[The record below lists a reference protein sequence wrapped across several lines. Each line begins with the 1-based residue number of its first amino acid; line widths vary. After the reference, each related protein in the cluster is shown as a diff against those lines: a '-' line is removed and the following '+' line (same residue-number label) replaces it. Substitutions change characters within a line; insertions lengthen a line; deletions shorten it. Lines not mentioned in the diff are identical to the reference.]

1 MPNLTPGDSGE
12 SLRRRV
18 EFIAHDLNHLAAL
31 ILGYSSLLLER
42 TPASGPDRR
51 DLKQIHHAA
60 ERMASLTRQL
70 QEWRLDRPAPASLV
84 DLNALVR
91 ETEIL
96 LRGVLGPEIRLRTS
110 LDPALGA
117 TRAVPEQIDRV
128 FLNLAINARDAM
140 PAGGEVEIVT
150 ANLDLDPVR
159 AVEWQLPPGSYV
171 EIRFRDNGPGMDPL
185 SEPDKGMGLPIVREI
200 ARQAGGGVLIRS
212 VPEEGVSISLAL
224 PRALETT
231 SSSGAG
237 GTILIVDDEPEF
249 RALVRTLVEG
259 AGFGVLE
266 AENGD
271 QGAAILERG
280 GVQLLLVDILMPQKD
295 GLEVIRL
302 SRKRHTG
309 LKIIAMSGR
318 REDYLGVAKL
328 LGADAVLAKPFSREL
343 LLETIRNLLELG

>member
-1 MPNLTPGDSGE
+1 MPNTTAGDPGE

-18 EFIAHDLNHLAAL
+18 EFIAHDLNHLAAI

-42 TPASGPDRR
+42 TPDSGPDRR

-91 ETEIL
+91 ETQIL

-140 PAGGEVEIVT
+140 RGGGEVNIVT
-150 ANLDLDPVR
+150 ANLDLD
-159 AVEWQLPPGSYV
+159 AAQAAEWRLPPGAYV
-171 EIRFRDNGPGMDPL
+171 EIQFRDNGPGLDPGANL
-185 SEPDKGMGLPIVREI
+185 NKGMGLPIVREI
-200 ARQAGGGVLIRS
+200 ARQSGGGVLIRS
-212 VPEEGVSISLAL
+212 APEEGVSISFAL
-224 PRALETT
+224 PRASEAA
-231 SSSGAG
+231 SFSEAG

-249 RALVRTLVEG
+249 RALVRAIVES
-259 AGFGVLE
+259 AGFGILE

-271 QGAAILERG
+271 RVEGILAHG
-280 GVQLLLVDILMPQKD
+280 GVQLMLVDILMPQKD

-302 SRKRHTG
+302 ARKRHAG
-309 LKIIAMSGR
+309 LKIIAMSGG
-318 REDYLGVAKL
+318 REDYLDVAKL
-328 LGADAVLAKPFSREL
+328 LGADAVLGKPFRKEL
-343 LLETIRNLLELG
+343 LLDTILRLLS